1 MRSRCLWETRMS
13 RAINVN
19 AAKPDVE
26 ALCRKHKVT
35 ISAIETLASGG
46 TRVVLT
52 NADGAAT
59 MNRVFGRKV
68 LNGAVERTPL
78 RLRTA

>member
-1 MRSRCLWETRMS
+1 MS

-19 AAKPDVE
+19 ITE
-26 ALCRKHKVT
+26 AEVLTACRKRGAT

-52 NADGAAT
+52 NADAAET
-59 MNRVFGRKV
+59 MKQAFGRKV
-68 LNGAVERTPL
+68 IAGPVTRTPL
-78 RLRTA
+78 RLWSR

>member
-1 MRSRCLWETRMS
+1 MS

-19 AAKPDVE
+19 ATEAEVSKLCRANGAIISACE
-26 ALCRKHKVT
+26 AL
-35 ISAIETLASGG
+35 LSGG

-52 NADGAAT
+52 TGDAAAT

-68 LNGAVERTPL
+68 ITGDVRRVPL
-78 RLRTA
+78 RTR